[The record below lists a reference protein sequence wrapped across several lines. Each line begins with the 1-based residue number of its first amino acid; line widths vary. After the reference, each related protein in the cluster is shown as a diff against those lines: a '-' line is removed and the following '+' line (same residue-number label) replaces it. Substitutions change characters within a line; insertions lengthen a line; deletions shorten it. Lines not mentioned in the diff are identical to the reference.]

1 MNFKTLKTQA
11 KTFFATA
18 KRSSLMLPI
27 AGSLALVAGGSVAF
41 WALTRSNLTAG
52 TLPIGATVIPQDSLL
67 VLTVSTDPGQWQQ
80 LRTFGTPTSQAAF
93 DQQIAQVRDRFLTN
107 NRLDYERD
115 IQPWVGSDASFALL
129 SPQGETR
136 VISENLR
143 TPTPQPA
150 VLILP
155 IRDSIKAKERLEQSR
170 RDSTLTWNTRKYKG
184 IDIQESQGES
194 RGADKTQA
202 LSIAA
207 LDNQILVIANSARSI
222 DRTIDTYKGEKD
234 NPSLAQT
241 PGFTSAL
248 GQIQTGASFA
258 KLYLNLPEMTAVSL
272 PSAVK
277 KPTQNPTQGWAV
289 TANLNNDG
297 VQFSSLL
304 WLKPDSDRK
313 FTPQDATQ
321 TLPDRL
327 PAETFMLISGSNFK
341 QFWTDYS
348 RDYGTSPI
356 KLLDPTSFKQEVR
369 GAMGMDFEQDFT
381 NWMGGEFALSAVA
394 APSESAPN
402 GPASF
407 PIGLVLMVQA
417 SDRRAADRA
426 FTQIDDTLQRKYSF
440 KIEPGKVGTQDV
452 VNWTMGNGGT
462 SNGGINI
469 TRGWLDNN
477 VAFITLGAPIAPIF
491 VPKPSN
497 AITQDGRFRQVIP
510 TQPTL
515 KGGNF
520 FVDIDRTSTF
530 KNVPLLRGMDAFRAW
545 SDAIKSIGV
554 NTRVTDDR
562 TTRYDAVVILKRGAT
577 PGVLPSRLLP
587 SPSPSPKTSPSVP
600 GPQK

>member
-1 MNFKTLKTQA
+1 MNVKTLQNRA
-11 KTFFATA
+11 KTLFATA
-18 KRSSLMLPI
+18 KSSPLTLPI
-27 AGSLALVAGGSVAF
+27 AGSIALIAGGSVAF
-41 WALTRSNLTAG
+41 WALTRSNLTPGA
-52 TLPIGATVIPQDSLL
+52 LPIGAAVIPQDSLL

-80 LRTFGTPTSQAAF
+80 LRTFGSPTSQTAF
-93 DQQIAQVRDRFLTN
+93 DQQIAQIRDRFLTT

-129 SPQGETR
+129 SPQEETR
-136 VISENLR
+136 VISENLS

-155 IRDSIKAKERLEQSR
+155 IRDGIKAKELLEKSR
-170 RDSTLTWNTRKYKG
+170 KDSALTWTNRKYKG
-184 IDIQESQGES
+184 IDIQESQGS
-194 RGADKTQA
+194 DKTQTF
-202 LSIAA
+202 SITA

-222 DRTIDTYKGEKD
+222 DRTIDTYKGEKN

-248 GQIQTGASFA
+248 GQIQTGPSFA

-272 PSAVK
+272 PSAPR
-277 KPTQNPTQGWAV
+277 KPTQNPTQGWAMN
-289 TANLNNDG
+289 AQLNNDG
-297 VQFSSLL
+297 VKFSSLL
-304 WLKPDSDRK
+304 WLRPDSDRK
-313 FTPQDATQ
+313 FTPQEATQ

-348 RDYGTSPI
+348 RDYGTSPV
-356 KLLDPTSFKQEVR
+356 KLLDPGSFKQEVR
-369 GAMGMDFEQDFT
+369 GALGMDFEQDFT

-394 APSESAPN
+394 APSGSSPSS
-402 GPASF
+402 PV
-407 PIGLVLMVQA
+407 GLVLMVQA

-426 FTQIDDTLQRKYSF
+426 FTQIDDTMQRKYSF

-452 VNWTMGNGGT
+452 VNWTMG
-462 SNGGINI
+462 SGGINI

-477 VAFITLGAPIAPIF
+477 VAFITLGAAIAPTF

-497 AITQDGRFRQVIP
+497 AITRDGQFQQVIP

-520 FVDIDRTSTF
+520 FVDLDRASSF
-530 KNVPLLRGMDAFRAW
+530 KNVPLLRGLDALKAW

-554 NTRVTDDR
+554 NTRVTGDR
-562 TTRYDAVVILKRGAT
+562 TTRYDAMVILKRGAT
-577 PGVLPSRLLP
+577 PGVLPSPGASP
-587 SPSPSPKTSPSVP
+587 SPSPSSSPTPKTSPSVP
-600 GPQK
+600 GQRK